1 MLLFA
6 FFIFILSAIMNSF
19 RWYLIVK
26 ESNMEISFPTILSFN
41 FTGLFF
47 SIFLPGRTGGDIAR
61 AYYIAKSSDNRAEAI
76 STIIIWRM
84 IGIIALTFIALIASF
99 TSFFLLDDKSI
110 IFVILAIIL
119 LIYTMLFLLSN
130 RKLMNSLSNK
140 FSLLVKRVLKLN
152 LESKIKTLYNAL
164 HDYTNKKKLLIIN
177 IILGIVVH
185 SLIITSWYV
194 ISQSLDIDISYI
206 YFFLLIPIISLL
218 NTIPISLNGVGVRE
232 GAAVILFGN
241 FGLELTQSLS
251 MGLLFSVISLA
262 LGLIG
267 GIFYIFKK

>member
-6 FFIFILSAIMNSF
+6 LLIFIASAVVNSF
-19 RWYLIVK
+19 RWYLLVK
-26 ESNMEISFPTILSFN
+26 ERKLESSFSTILSFN

-119 LIYTMLFLLSN
+119 LIYSMLFLLSN
-130 RKLMNSLSNK
+130 RKLMNSFSNK
-140 FSLLVKRVLKLN
+140 LSLLVKRVLKLN

-232 GAAVILFGN
+232 GAAVLLFGN

>member
-6 FFIFILSAIMNSF
+6 LLIFIASAIVNSF
-19 RWYLIVK
+19 RWYLLVK
-26 ESNMEISFPTILSFN
+26 ASNLKFSFWKILSLN

-164 HDYTNKKKLLIIN
+164 HDYKNKKKLLIIN